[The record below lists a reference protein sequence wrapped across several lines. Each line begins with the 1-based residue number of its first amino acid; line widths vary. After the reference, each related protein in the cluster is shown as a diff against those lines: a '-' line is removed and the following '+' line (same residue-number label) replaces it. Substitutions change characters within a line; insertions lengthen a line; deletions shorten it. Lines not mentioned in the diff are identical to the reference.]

1 MMSFF
6 DDIYNKIFK
15 GKAEGPAEL
24 IHETLERTSRESES
38 FLAWADSHKRTE
50 LLTEIYNAYHL
61 KKKGIV
67 AKLNLHLLE
76 TKYSNGF
83 AVTYDSEISA
93 DDFRNLFDFLKEK
106 TLEFDYRLAQNDR
119 RIIDRESF
127 EEVIEKWYLK
137 PQGLE
142 LEEKKTNQLY
152 GNILIEYVMID
163 RKPSYIKLM
172 ANVYQDRLYSEALP
186 FEEFI
191 EKLFDRNL

>member
-1 MMSFF
+1 MSFF

-15 GKAEGPAEL
+15 GKDDGPAEL
-24 IHETLERTSRESES
+24 IHEILERTGRESES
-38 FLAWADSHKRTE
+38 FQSWLVTDKKTE

-67 AKLNLHLLE
+67 TKLNVHLLE
-76 TKYSNGF
+76 TKYANGF

-93 DDFRNLFDFLKEK
+93 DDFRNLFDYLKEM
-106 TLEFDYRLAQNDR
+106 TLGFEYRLAQNDR

-142 LEEKKTNQLY
+142 QEEKKTNQLY

-191 EKLFDRNL
+191 EKLFDQNL